1 MAAKTDEIKQLSLMK
16 YTKTIV
22 YLHIY
27 FWFARFDVVTRH
39 FYDSR
44 FLRRFRAKTHP
55 HRVFAFSVNI
65 TGKRFLKKNP
75 TS

>member
-27 FWFARFDVVTRH
+27 F
-39 FYDSR
+39 
-44 FLRRFRAKTHP
+44 
-55 HRVFAFSVNI
+55 
-65 TGKRFLKKNP
+65 
-75 TS
+75 